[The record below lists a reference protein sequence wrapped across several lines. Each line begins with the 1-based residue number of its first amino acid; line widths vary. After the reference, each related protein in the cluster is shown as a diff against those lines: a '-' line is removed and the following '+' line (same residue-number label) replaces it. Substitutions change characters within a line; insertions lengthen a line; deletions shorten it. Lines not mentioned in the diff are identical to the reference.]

1 MYLWDGCIEA
11 RYLQVRVG
19 GRRAVALHSN
29 QPWRRELALALGEDT
44 LQMVVL
50 INKEGTLGIS

>member
-1 MYLWDGCIEA
+1 MYLWDGCIQA

-29 QPWRRELALALGEDT
+29 QPWRRELALALGENVK
-44 LQMVVL
+44 MVIL
-50 INKEGTLGIS
+50 INKEGSLGIS

>member
-29 QPWRRELALALGEDT
+29 QPWRREFALALGEDT
-44 LQMVVL
+44 IQMVIL
-50 INKEGTLGIS
+50 LNKDGTLGIS